1 MHRANKHPFKNQP
14 NARLICN
21 LNNGK
26 RIKPDVI
33 WQVLDRLRSKITR
46 LVQSG
51 IINDE
56 QQRQK
61 LEYLLRTKKWNP
73 YCFRHS
79 AITDDSD
86 HLPEYAVKK
95 KARWVMDSHQ
105 GRRYVKNRYGDDL
118 KNKILEHSGIKIAN
132 KQQQMVSRICG
143 SCGYVNKLES
153 IIGV

>member
-1 MHRANKHPFKNQP
+1 MKTAESWCRTIRIIDDSVH
-14 NARLICN
+14 CN

-51 IINDE
+51 VISDE

-61 LEYLLRTKKWNP
+61 LEYLLRVKKWNP

-86 HLPEYAVKK
+86 HLPEYALTKK
-95 KARWVMDSHQ
+95 VRWVMGSKQ
-105 GRRYVKNRYGDDL
+105 ASRYIKHTWGNEL
-118 KNKILEHSGIKIAN
+118 KNKILERHGIKIAN
-132 KQQQMVSRICG
+132 KQTHRVSRTC
-143 SCGYVNKLES
+143 
-153 IIGV
+153 